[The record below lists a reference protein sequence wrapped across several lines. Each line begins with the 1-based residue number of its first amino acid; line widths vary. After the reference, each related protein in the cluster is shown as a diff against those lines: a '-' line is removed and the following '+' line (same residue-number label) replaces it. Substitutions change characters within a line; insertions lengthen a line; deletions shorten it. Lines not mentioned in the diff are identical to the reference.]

1 MTAVAA
7 RIRRPA
13 LWMVYPALGVLV
25 CLLYAFVPPIAGNGF
40 VVPGVGLSCSVAIIL
55 GTRRNKPDAAWAWY
69 LFALGQFMFA
79 MGDAYTYIYP
89 RVFGADVPFPSWG
102 DAIYLSLYPAL
113 FGGIFILARR
123 RNPSGEW
130 ASLIDSLILTIGL
143 GLISWLVLISPVIHD
158 DSQTQLARIVSI
170 AYPTADILLLAGALR
185 LAVDNGK
192 RQPAFYLLFCS
203 ITTLLVTDF
212 IYGVMLNN
220 GTYNGQVLLDIGWIS
235 YYLLWGTSALHPSMR
250 TLEEPVPEKETSLSW
265 QRLGVLTVAS
275 LIAPGMQVL
284 LGGNDAGVDVLVM
297 IAASI
302 GLFLLVVARM
312 AVLVVQ
318 QERSVERERA
328 LREAGTA
335 LVGAAGRADIGAA
348 ALSAT
353 RTLAGAGYSARLCLL
368 TGEQLELIGLALTGG
383 TLLSRGTTQR
393 LLLAASIPTATE
405 LPEEV
410 YNELLFSE
418 RPRSAHVLSLEV
430 RDEARGVLLA
440 AGPGNLSGSQ
450 RAALQSLATSVSLA
464 LEGAA
469 LTEDLHR
476 RESEA
481 RFSSLVARSSDLIT
495 VVAAD
500 GIVLYQ
506 SPSIERVLGYA
517 ADEVI
522 GTRFDDLMDDHE
534 RGRLLAVLSSKNKQP
549 DSGPEAI
556 DCRLRHRDG
565 RWLQFEVLHTNL
577 LDDEH
582 VRGIVLNSRDVS
594 ERKAFEEQL
603 AHQAF
608 HDSLTMLANRA
619 LFADR
624 VEHALARAGSQGT
637 GIAVVFG
644 DLDDFKT
651 INDSLGHGAGDE
663 VLVEVARRLAATVRP
678 EDTAARFGGD
688 EFAVLLEGI
697 VTDGDATEVADRV
710 LEAFRQPIQLADAEV
725 FVRTSIG
732 IAITRDGAESTPSEL
747 LRNADVAM
755 YIAKRDGKG
764 GYRVF
769 EESMHAEALE
779 RLELRAD
786 LQRAID
792 SDQFALVY
800 QPVVRLGDMTV
811 SGVEALLRWRHPT
824 RGVIAPAQFIPAAED
839 MGLIVPIG
847 QWVLREAFVQA
858 VELQRRFPSDPQLT
872 MAVNLSPRQLNQ
884 GDIVGDVRRA
894 IRDSGIDPSTVV
906 LEITESLMMTDADLA
921 IKRLEEM
928 KGLGVRLA
936 MDDFGT
942 GYSSLSYLSRF
953 PVDILKM
960 DRSFLEAESD
970 ADSGLAAAVVALGE
984 SLDMQVVAEGIELTT
999 QMTSL
1004 RQLGCELGQGFLFA
1018 RPMGIESVSNYLD
1031 DARGGS
1037 SVLRLPPPAQEDDAQ
1052 DEAQSDAA

>member
-1 MTAVAA
+1 MTA
-7 RIRRPA
+7 RLRQWP
-13 LWMVYPALGVLV
+13 LWAWYPAAAAAVV
-25 CLLYAFVPPIAGNGF
+25 FPLYAFVPPIEGNGF
-40 VVPGVGLSCSVAIIL
+40 VVPALGFSCASVIMVGAYLH
-55 GTRRNKPDAAWAWY
+55 RPAAYWAWY
-69 LFALGQFMFA
+69 LFAIGQFMFA
-79 MGDAYTYIYP
+79 LGDAYTYIYP
-89 RVFGADVPFPSWG
+89 RVFGGEVPFPSPG
-102 DAIYLSLYPAL
+102 DAIYLSLYPLL
-113 FGGIFILARR
+113 FAGIVILARR
-123 RNPSGEW
+123 RNASGEM

-143 GLISWLVLISPVIHD
+143 GLISWLKLISPVIQD
-158 DSQTQLARIVSI
+158 DTQTTLQQMVAV
-170 AYPTADILLLAGALR
+170 AYPVADILLLAFALR
-185 LAVDNGK
+185 LAVDTGK
-192 RQPAFYLLFCS
+192 RQPAFYLLFGS

-212 IYGVMLNN
+212 IYGLMLNS
-220 GTYNGQVLLDIGWIS
+220 GPYDGSLWLDIGWMS
-235 YYLLWGTSALHPSMR
+235 YYLLWGAAALHPSMR
-250 TLEEPVPEKETSLSW
+250 SLEEPVPEKEMQLSW
-265 QRLGVLTVAS
+265 ARLATLTVAS
-275 LIAPGMQVL
+275 LIAPLLQVVV
-284 LGGNDAGVDVLVM
+284 GGRDAGVDVIVL
-297 IAASI
+297 ILASV

-312 AVLVVQ
+312 AVLVRQ
-318 QERSVERERA
+318 QTHSVERERA
-328 LREAGTA
+328 LREAGVA
-335 LVGAAGRADIGAA
+335 LVGATGRADIGAA

-368 TGEQLELIGLALTGG
+368 QGEQLELIGVALNGG
-383 TLLSRGTTQR
+383 TVLSRPTTQR
-393 LLLAASIPTATE
+393 LLLAASLPGPAGLPDDVYQE
-405 LPEEV
+405 LM
-410 YNELLFSE
+410 LSE
-418 RPRSAHVLSLEV
+418 TPKSTHVLPLEV
-430 RDEARGVLLA
+430 RDEPRGVLLA
-440 AGPGNLSGSQ
+440 AGPSALSPSQ
-450 RAALQSLATSVSLA
+450 QASLQSLATSVSLA
-464 LEGAA
+464 LESTA

-500 GIVLYQ
+500 GMVLYQ
-506 SPSIERVLGYA
+506 SPSIERVLGYSTA
-517 ADEVI
+517 EIV
-522 GTRFDDLMDDHE
+522 GSRFDDLLPDEE
-534 RGRLLAVLSSKNKQP
+534 RAHLLAVLSKAGRQG
-549 DSGPEAI
+549 DGGPEAI
-556 DCRLRHRDG
+556 ECRLRHSDG

-577 LDDEH
+577 VDDEH

-624 VEHALARAGSQGT
+624 VDHALARAASQNG

-688 EFAVLLEGI
+688 EFAVLLERIEG
-697 VTDGDATEVADRV
+697 DEDATEVAERI
-710 LEAFRQPIQLADAEV
+710 LEAFRQPIQLDDNEV

-732 IAITRDGAESTPSEL
+732 IAISRGGQHATPAEL

-792 SDQFALVY
+792 SDQFELVY
-800 QPVVRLGDMTV
+800 QPVVRLDSMRV

-824 RGVIAPAQFIPAAED
+824 KGVIAPAQFIPAAED

-847 QWVLREAFVQA
+847 RWVLREAFAQA
-858 VELQRRFPSDPQLT
+858 VRLQQEFPSTPALT

-894 IRDSGIDPSTVV
+894 IRDSGVDPSTLV
-906 LEITESLMMTDADLA
+906 LEITESLMMADADLA
-921 IKRLEEM
+921 IQRLEEM
-928 KGLGVRLA
+928 KALGVRLA

-942 GYSSLSYLSRF
+942 GYSSLSYLSKF

-970 ADSGLAAAVVALGE
+970 ADSGLAAAVVALGAT
-984 SLDMQVVAEGIELTT
+984 LDMQVVAEGIELTT
-999 QMTSL
+999 QMSSL
-1004 RQLGCELGQGFLFA
+1004 RELGCELGQGFLFA
-1018 RPMGIESVSNYLD
+1018 RPMTFESVADYLR
-1031 DARGGS
+1031 DARAGS
-1037 SVLRLPPPAQEDDAQ
+1037 SVLRLPSAEGEEDET
-1052 DEAQSDAA
+1052 EARSDAA

>member
-1 MTAVAA
+1 M
-7 RIRRPA
+7 
-13 LWMVYPALGVLV
+13 
-25 CLLYAFVPPIAGNGF
+25 
-40 VVPGVGLSCSVAIIL
+40 
-55 GTRRNKPDAAWAWY
+55 
-69 LFALGQFMFA
+69 
-79 MGDAYTYIYP
+79 
-89 RVFGADVPFPSWG
+89 
-102 DAIYLSLYPAL
+102 
-113 FGGIFILARR
+113 
-123 RNPSGEW
+123 
-130 ASLIDSLILTIGL
+130 ILTIGL

-192 RQPAFYLLFCS
+192 RQPAFYLLFGS

-275 LIAPGMQVL
+275 LIAPGLQVL
-284 LGGNDAGVDVLVM
+284 LGGQDAGVDVLVM

-418 RPRSAHVLSLEV
+418 RPRTAHVLSLEV

-500 GIVLYQ
+500 GTVLYQ

-534 RGRLLAVLSSKNKQP
+534 RGRLLAVLSSKTKQP

-608 HDSLTMLANRA
+608 HDSLTLLANRA

-637 GIAVVFG
+637 GIAVVFV

-697 VTDGDATEVADRV
+697 VDRRRRHRGGRARAARRSASRSSWPTPRCSCAPASASRSPRRRRVHAD
-710 LEAFRQPIQLADAEV
+710 
-725 FVRTSIG
+725 
-732 IAITRDGAESTPSEL
+732 EL

-792 SDQFALVY
+792 SDQFALVLPAGRAAGRHDGVRRRGAAALAPPDARRDRPG
-800 QPVVRLGDMTV
+800 PV
-811 SGVEALLRWRHPT
+811 HP
-824 RGVIAPAQFIPAAED
+824 G
-839 MGLIVPIG
+839 
-847 QWVLREAFVQA
+847 
-858 VELQRRFPSDPQLT
+858 
-872 MAVNLSPRQLNQ
+872 SPRTW
-884 GDIVGDVRRA
+884 A
-894 IRDSGIDPSTVV
+894 
-906 LEITESLMMTDADLA
+906 
-921 IKRLEEM
+921 
-928 KGLGVRLA
+928 
-936 MDDFGT
+936 
-942 GYSSLSYLSRF
+942 
-953 PVDILKM
+953 
-960 DRSFLEAESD
+960 
-970 ADSGLAAAVVALGE
+970 
-984 SLDMQVVAEGIELTT
+984 
-999 QMTSL
+999 
-1004 RQLGCELGQGFLFA
+1004 
-1018 RPMGIESVSNYLD
+1018 
-1031 DARGGS
+1031 
-1037 SVLRLPPPAQEDDAQ
+1037 
-1052 DEAQSDAA
+1052 